1 MYKPLFGNTFDLDGD
16 GKATFE
22 EELIGLHIMDEMERS
37 RQQSDPFED
46 SDGFGEDDISED
58 DF

>member
-1 MYKPLFGNTFDLDGD
+1 MFKPLFGDLFDLDGD

-22 EELIGLHIMDEMERS
+22 EELIGLHIMDEMERES
-37 RQQSDPFED
+37 GKNSDPFGD
-46 SDGFGEDDISED
+46 DGFGDDPDEDD